1 MAPPFSS
8 PQGNA
13 PQTLAA
19 LWCLVA
25 LALVF
30 VLLRLYTR
38 YKVIDAIGIDDH
50 LFNVAFV
57 LLVAYCVLITVSAFY
72 GFGLIRDDVPDPW
85 DRSMV
90 IILTNAGQT
99 VVGVAVWISKTA
111 LAFFLLRI
119 FGACGRKTR
128 WTIILPPVLLGLFV
142 TAGLLA
148 FWLECRPISYLW
160 DRLNPDG
167 VCGDTAVYLNLIA
180 AILSFLCDFIFAAL
194 PWFTLRK
201 IQMPPRE
208 KNIVLY
214 SLSLGIFAGACGIMR
229 AVKLPTMSDGEY
241 MRDRATLIIWH
252 AAELT
257 VTMVAIGIPVCR
269 PLWKGWVNRL
279 LPGGDQ
285 DQIYSASY
293 FSGEQRTIGGSEM
306 WPSKEGDS
314 KSRSKSRKGSKG
326 HKSRPSDM
334 NIHTD
339 DIEMLDARDAR
350 EKDPTS
356 GGHTPDSWSSWSR
369 A

>member
-13 PQTLAA
+13 PETLAA

-25 LALVF
+25 VALVF

-57 LLVAYCVLITVSAFY
+57 SKADLCTHVRIRHILIAPSPEQVLLVTYCVLITISAFY

-85 DRSMV
+85 DRSLV

-142 TAGLLA
+142 TSGLLA

-201 IQMPPRE
+201 IQSKYHAKLIE
-208 KNIVLY
+208 G
-214 SLSLGIFAGACGIMR
+214 SL
-229 AVKLPTMSDGEY
+229 D
-241 MRDRATLIIWH
+241 
-252 AAELT
+252 
-257 VTMVAIGIPVCR
+257 
-269 PLWKGWVNRL
+269 
-279 LPGGDQ
+279 
-285 DQIYSASY
+285 
-293 FSGEQRTIGGSEM
+293 
-306 WPSKEGDS
+306 
-314 KSRSKSRKGSKG
+314 
-326 HKSRPSDM
+326 
-334 NIHTD
+334 
-339 DIEMLDARDAR
+339 
-350 EKDPTS
+350 
-356 GGHTPDSWSSWSR
+356 
-369 A
+369 